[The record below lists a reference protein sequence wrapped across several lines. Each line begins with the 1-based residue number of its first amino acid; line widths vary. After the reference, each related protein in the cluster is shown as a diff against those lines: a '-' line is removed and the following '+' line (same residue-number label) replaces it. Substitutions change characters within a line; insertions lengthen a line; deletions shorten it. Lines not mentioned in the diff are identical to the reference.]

1 MDKEQAVVIKAG
13 KGRRI
18 QKRRTKASLFGPTK
32 QKLFLDH
39 FAATCN
45 ARAAAEAAG
54 VSLNI
59 VYKQRSRDP
68 NFQAAWETAQ
78 ELGYSTL
85 EAALVQRAIESV
97 NDVVPDEAAM
107 EANYRIPFK
116 DAMALLQYQA
126 HSRKRSAGDML
137 PRRSDL
143 SEATRRLEQILKKYK
158 VVPKEAEVPPIRLI
172 EAPSAGTVHE

>member
-107 EANYRIPFK
+107 
-116 DAMALLQYQA
+116 ALLQYQA
-126 HSRKRSAGDML
+126 RSRKRSAGDML

-158 VVPKEAEVPPIRLI
+158 VVPKEAEVPPVRLI
-172 EAPSAGTVHE
+172 EAPSAGTVNE